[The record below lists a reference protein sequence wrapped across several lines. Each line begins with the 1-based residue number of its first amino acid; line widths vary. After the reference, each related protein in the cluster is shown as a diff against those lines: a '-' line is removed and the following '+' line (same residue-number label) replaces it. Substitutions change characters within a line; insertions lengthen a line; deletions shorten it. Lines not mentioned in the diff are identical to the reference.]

1 MKRTLTFDDVLIVP
15 QYSDIQSRK
24 REVDLTVRLDRN
36 ISARIPIISSPM
48 DTVTESNMAAAMDAH
63 GGIGIIHRYNSI
75 DDQCKHVE
83 SMPAAS
89 VVGAAIGVSGDYI
102 ERAQSLVLAGTDIL
116 CVDIAHGHHVL
127 MRQTLKTLRN
137 MFGTTVHIMAGNI
150 ATLQAADDLSDWG
163 ADSVRIGI
171 GGGSICSTRIKTG
184 HGMPT
189 LQSVIDCARTDR
201 DVILVADGGI
211 RNSGDICKA
220 IAAGADFVMLG
231 SMLAGTTEAPGE
243 RLCDERSGRHYKSY
257 RGMASVE
264 AQIDWRG
271 HTSSIEGVASTVD
284 YKGTVEDVL
293 SGITQG
299 VRSGLSYSGTRTI
312 REFQAKAKMIQITSS
327 GMAESKT
334 HIFNS

>member
-48 DTVTESNMAAAMDAH
+48 DTVTESNMAAAMDDH

-137 MFGTTVHIMAGNI
+137 MFGTTVHI
-150 ATLQAADDLSDWG
+150 LSL
-163 ADSVRIGI
+163 I
-171 GGGSICSTRIKTG
+171 
-184 HGMPT
+184 
-189 LQSVIDCARTDR
+189 
-201 DVILVADGGI
+201 
-211 RNSGDICKA
+211 
-220 IAAGADFVMLG
+220 
-231 SMLAGTTEAPGE
+231 
-243 RLCDERSGRHYKSY
+243 
-257 RGMASVE
+257 
-264 AQIDWRG
+264 
-271 HTSSIEGVASTVD
+271 
-284 YKGTVEDVL
+284 
-293 SGITQG
+293 
-299 VRSGLSYSGTRTI
+299 
-312 REFQAKAKMIQITSS
+312 
-327 GMAESKT
+327 
-334 HIFNS
+334 HI